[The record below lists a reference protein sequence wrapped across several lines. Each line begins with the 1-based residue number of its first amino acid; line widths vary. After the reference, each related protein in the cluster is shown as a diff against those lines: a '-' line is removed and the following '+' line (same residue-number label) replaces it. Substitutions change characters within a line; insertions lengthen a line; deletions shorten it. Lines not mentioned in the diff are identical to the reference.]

1 MFSSAAS
8 TAPPIVPEGISQEFK
23 ISIRCAYAVIFTI
36 ALLGNSMGLFQ
47 VLKGSSS
54 ISVMNLFIANMAVAD
69 LMLTCTVMPVQVDF
83 THGDVLGFR
92 EYWES

>member
-1 MFSSAAS
+1 MRLFLLSPCSAIQWGCS
-8 TAPPIVPEGISQEFK
+8 
-23 ISIRCAYAVIFTI
+23 
-36 ALLGNSMGLFQ
+36 Q

>member
-1 MFSSAAS
+1 MCICGYFYYRLARQFNGVVRS
-8 TAPPIVPEGISQEFK
+8 
-23 ISIRCAYAVIFTI
+23 
-36 ALLGNSMGLFQ
+36 
-47 VLKGSSS
+47 LKGVSS
-54 ISVMNLFIANMAVAD
+54 IGVMNLFIANMAVAD